1 MSPNQ
6 KQIHNVPSS
15 SEQLHGRQWA
25 TGSEFE
31 CKLNG
36 SAVDNAYARTQTT
49 KCPRE
54 GPVGLSHSDSCIVPP
69 VCQLPNDT
77 GSLGRAEVE
86 SKQLPRSSTLGSSG
100 SDNFSGSSICQGQ
113 HNVQTSQRKIPSCFP
128 DGENINVWS
137 PSSSYR
143 LRSQSDNNPLRA
155 LGARCL
161 LQAQT
166 ENSNQLGT
174 NSRQT
179 RTMEEF
185 KRSLEQLAAEVH
197 NDNLKLTDLLQAKL
211 TPPKPPPGP
220 SKEDLQELRNS
231 IKQLA
236 GELKTENQQLE
247 NALQASL
254 ASRSQALKEKSQP
267 PNSTDAA
274 LLEAIEAL
282 KTSVRALAT
291 EVEDVT
297 GKHVPEQASALTNA
311 ISAISASAKG
321 MFSKFLSSK
330 SHAEEDSN
338 KGVFAEI
345 NGEEDGKKKG
355 MFSKLMSLKSSPA
368 EQERDS
374 LSSLSPPAQVEPE
387 RSSKA
392 PSLASSTT
400 TAAAKPTSIYE
411 KAKKSILSRNSV
423 HKTAPPETPRRDT
436 AKNSTVAKR
445 STISSRGGTE
455 GVPSVETPRRSTGKK
470 STIVRRSEASKSV
483 RSQATRKSSSK
494 PAAAKPSQIVAS
506 ASEPPSDG
514 RASVISTATPVE
526 SAEDKVSVVSSQG
539 GTEKDVPLA
548 RESRVSAVSAVSA
561 QQTPP
566 AVGVSALPTDVRCY
580 APDGTLIRDSGK
592 CPHYASVPYAPKIKQ
607 PSQYSK
613 GISEGAVASGVDE
626 PRPSQQSS
634 GSTRSVLQPNLL
646 EAEDRRIS
654 QSSRSSLQLSGSQAE
669 DRSSVRTSLLGERRG
684 SGEQAGSDSLN
695 EKSSSQDLTPKP
707 QQKSLSADSNVPTS
721 PNGSS
726 DRTDQL
732 TPSITR
738 SLVSS
743 SLADHLNPLI
753 VQALEEIKTSVAIID
768 REAHRRN
775 TKVPTPPPPSPPPL
789 PDPVIIEAIDEIRRS
804 LRSMQKD
811 AVVSESTASESSE
824 AVKLLKDIKTSLQR
838 LAENKKK
845 AEEKKK
851 KAAEAAA
858 AAEQGDRARGGTAAG
873 PRNCCCCSCR
883 RRRPNPSF
891 LPSPPPPS
899 PRPPPP
905 PPTSL

>member
-15 SEQLHGRQWA
+15 SELLHRRRW
-25 TGSEFE
+25 TTEFE
-31 CKLNG
+31 FGGKLNG
-36 SAVDNAYARTQTT
+36 GAVDNAYSRTQAS
-49 KCPRE
+49 KFPRE
-54 GPVGLSHSDSCIVPP
+54 GPVGLSHSDSCIVSP
-69 VCQLPNDT
+69 VCQLSSDT
-77 GSLGRAEVE
+77 GTLERTEVE
-86 SKQLPRSSTLGSSG
+86 SKQLPRNTFGNSG
-100 SDNFSGSSICQGQ
+100 SDHFRDSSICQRQ
-113 HNVQTSQRKIPSCFP
+113 HNVQTSQRRVPSCLP
-128 DGENINVWS
+128 AGKHIKEWS

-143 LRSQSDNNPLRA
+143 LGYQNDNNPLRA

-166 ENSNQLGT
+166 ENSNQLGM

-179 RTMEEF
+179 RTMEEL

-197 NDNLKLTDLLQAKL
+197 NDNLQLTDLLQVKL
-211 TPPKPPPGP
+211 APPKPPPGP
-220 SKEDLQELRNS
+220 SKEDLEELRNS

-247 NALQASL
+247 SALQASL

-267 PNSTDAA
+267 PNATDAA

-330 SHAEEDSN
+330 SHADEDSK

-345 NGEEDGKKKG
+345 NGEEEEKKKG

-374 LSSLSPPAQVEPE
+374 LSSLTPPAQAEPE
-387 RSSKA
+387 RSSKV
-392 PSLASSTT
+392 PSLASSSAT
-400 TAAAKPTSIYE
+400 TAAKPASIYE
-411 KAKKSILSRNSV
+411 KAKKSILSRTSV
-423 HKTAPPETPRRDT
+423 HQTAPPETPRRDT
-436 AKNSTVAKR
+436 AKSSTVAKR
-445 STISSRGGTE
+445 STLSSRGGAE
-455 GVPSVETPRRSTGKK
+455 GVPSVETPRRSTGKN

-483 RSQATRKSSSK
+483 RSQATRKSSRK
-494 PAAAKPSQIVAS
+494 TAAAKPSQTAAS

-526 SAEDKVSVVSSQG
+526 SDEDKVSVVSSQG
-539 GTEKDVPLA
+539 GTEMDVPAA
-548 RESRVSAVSAVSA
+548 RESRVSAVSAVSSVSA

-566 AVGVSALPTDVRCY
+566 AVRVSALPTDVRCY
-580 APDGTLIRDSGK
+580 APDGTLIRDSSK

-613 GISEGAVASGVDE
+613 GVSEGAVASGVDE

-634 GSTRSVLQPNLL
+634 GSTRSVLLPNLL
-646 EAEDRRIS
+646 ETEDRRIS
-654 QSSRSSLQLSGSQAE
+654 QSSRSTLELSGSQAE
-669 DRSSVRTSLLGERRG
+669 DRSSVRSSLLGEGRG
-684 SGEQAGSDSLN
+684 SGEQA
-695 EKSSSQDLTPKP
+695 SSQDSTPRLRKSVSSQE
-707 QQKSLSADSNVPTS
+707 QQQSPDSNAPTS

-743 SLADHLNPLI
+743 SLADRLNPLI
-753 VQALEEIKTSVAIID
+753 VEALEEIKTSVAIID

-789 PDPVIIEAIDEIRRS
+789 PDPVIVEAIDEIRRS
-804 LRSMQKD
+804 LRAMQKD
-811 AVVSESTASESSE
+811 TVVSESTASESSE
-824 AVKLLKDIKTSLQR
+824 AVKLLKDIKASLQR

-858 AAEQGDRARGGTAAG
+858 AAAAEQGDRTGGGTAAG
-873 PRNCCCCSCR
+873 RRNCCCCCSDG

-891 LPSPPPPS
+891 LPSPPPPP
-899 PRPPPP
+899 PRPPPSP
-905 PPTSL
+905 PL